1 MGPTKVSKADFDKT
15 LVKNSAD
22 TSAKQ
27 NAESIELL
35 RQAAGKLED
44 ASDDDIAAVLSNLS
58 LADREKLEKVLR
70 SNAVE
75 AKPDEE
81 PQPLAQPVELLK
93 QAAVKVED
101 ATVNEIEAAL
111 SNLSPAD
118 REKLEN
124 VLRSNA
130 VKVIGSQFF
139 ADGDEETKPVD
150 GPKSLEDARGDV
162 EAQPPQGTDKVKDPC
177 AGAIC
182 GCF

>member
-15 LVKNSAD
+15 LAKNSAD

-44 ASDDDIAAVLSNLS
+44 ASVDDIAAVLSNLS
-58 LADREKLEKVLR
+58 L
-70 SNAVE
+70 
-75 AKPDEE
+75 
-81 PQPLAQPVELLK
+81 
-93 QAAVKVED
+93 
-101 ATVNEIEAAL
+101 
-111 SNLSPAD
+111 AD

-177 AGAIC
+177 GGAIC